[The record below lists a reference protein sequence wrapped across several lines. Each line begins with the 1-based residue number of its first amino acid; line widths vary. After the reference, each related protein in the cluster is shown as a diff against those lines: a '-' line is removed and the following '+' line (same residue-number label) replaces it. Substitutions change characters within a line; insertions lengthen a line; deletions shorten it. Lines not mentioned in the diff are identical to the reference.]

1 MKLKVRLAG
10 IVETSINNGEGIRKV
25 IFAQGC
31 KHHCKGCFNPDT
43 HDFNGGYDCDTEK
56 IIVRINNDYM
66 IDGVT
71 FSGGDPFEQ
80 AEAFAHIAKNINKEL
95 TIWCYTGY
103 TLQQIIDNID
113 RPGWKELITNIDVLV
128 DGKFEEDKKDRN
140 LKYKGSSNQ
149 NIIELR

>member
-1 MKLKVRLAG
+1 MKVRLAG
-10 IVETSINNGEGIRKV
+10 IIETSINNGEGIRKV

-43 HDFNGGYDCDTEK
+43 HDFNGGYECDTEK
-56 IIVRINNDYM
+56 IIERINSDYM

-80 AEAFAHIAKNINKEL
+80 AESFAHIAKNINKEL

>member
-1 MKLKVRLAG
+1 MKVRLAG
-10 IVETSINNGEGIRKV
+10 VIETSINNGEGIRKV

-43 HDFNGGYDCDTEK
+43 HDFNGGYECDTEK
-56 IIVRINNDYM
+56 IIERINNDYM

-80 AEAFAHIAKNINKEL
+80 AEAFAHIAKNINKDL

-113 RPGWKELITNIDVLV
+113 RPGWKELITNINVLV
-128 DGKFEEDKKDRN
+128 DGKFEEDKKNRN